1 MHPLRLVSIHIDVLK
16 YSFCIIFDAIHI
28 YHIYIHI
35 FVHKYVT
42 DNNSDTSSE
51 WQNDWTSSDEFDKDI
66 KYNSKRKV
74 LSKTKKKTDK
84 SVSSPANVDIDS
96 DNSDGQL
103 EKCPICLLPF
113 RKQQVG
119 TPSACEHCFCLECL
133 LEWSKNINTCPVD
146 RQIFTIIHVRNHLGG
161 KVIKHLPVEVVPRP
175 EDQVQDDP
183 TFCEVCHL
191 SDREDRMLLCD
202 GCDCGY
208 HLECLTPPMTEV
220 PMEEWFCPE
229 CSQNSQNDAEAIEI
243 DLDEISDLM
252 EEARHLGVSYGRS
265 RTGTTPEN
273 GALIPRIVPRTRHT
287 ERVRANIRNRTVRN
301 TITNIRF
308 IDPNQPSTSSGL
320 DSIGDNSHSPNANFR
335 ACGRNTSSTRSNR
348 TSKTKTTKKKRKK
361 RETKSSAR
369 KNSTVVREV
378 RIREINDNGEEEEIV
393 TYVKVASSTSRRKC
407 KKRTKKTRK
416 RRKSK
421 RHARTVSSVLAD
433 TRTVKKR
440 LATALGMNKPKLDVP
455 LLVPTMKNNISISEK
470 SALKTARY
478 NAGIPRVSLFGDN
491 LGLDY
496 SPPVSED
503 DDDEYSI
510 GSGPLIVNVQRRSA
524 VPSIR
529 RRAVLKTI
537 ASSVNEAENR
547 GMPNILDSII
557 NSQELWHSTKKNNIT
572 LMADGTL
579 LMNNPEKENKH
590 SVNNNESPKKEK
602 EEVVTQRK
610 EVLLKEV
617 ETPLDLTNVN
627 PNNITQAPMYNNP
640 CGGGNRG
647 NFRGGYRDNGRHGHH
662 GGQSYGGGRD
672 SLPPGGGRHGYGSG
686 SGNTGPRDSFGNRD
700 FGPPPFYNPS
710 FEHCGGPPMF
720 SGTPPPPF
728 RSRNPQHFR
737 NERLRF
743 PPPIE
748 RPFNNYTSD
757 GFERPP
763 FPHAQDQRFPRPRLP
778 PPLGIPPPPPS
789 APSVPPANPTAD
801 PLSTQSASASAS
813 ASAHVRNSL
822 PAGLPEMDVTRNY
835 QSERSERASSCIPPE
850 PVSAPMDTRQENNDD
865 CDIYCDIE
873 PPSKSDVQ
881 EEQHHGNGAMI
892 LLPPPEP
899 PSSLLDFEEN
909 SRSDKDNDSE
919 QELVIDDSHKED
931 HTPKNLTPSG
941 DKYDPFAADSD
952 SNDDNN
958 AASSEKTL
966 LEKMTEVPQ
975 NNMDSCNI
983 PMPIAPPPMMSTP
996 TSGPSMPTGSA
1007 ASENRERPQEPS
1019 IRLTAYDD
1027 DDGDNESQSDC
1038 PNFSVYSSQTM
1049 DVARHTEQELSQ
1061 QLGPLQPPPL
1071 PPSMPDDDDIIVG
1084 DVQACDLPDMPEPAN
1099 PYLEA
1104 LQKERQILSKIPP
1117 KKISH
1122 DSHRG
1127 KITFKIGNKL
1137 RLNNRLSGLHDD
1149 QSVNPQNHQ
1158 LTSTDVAG
1166 SKAAS
1171 QKVDRSKQHFHDQF
1185 VKRDTKKAASSL
1197 DDESQ
1202 DKNADKSVVGPS
1214 KLAGEST
1221 GSRPS
1226 IILNQSVK
1234 MDSLFVIEEDGNTV
1248 AKIAPGLKKRESPRT
1263 DRRGSKEC
1271 LVSSSDEEATKEE
1284 GEKSGRADALSAD
1297 KQEAEGNKQEKEE
1310 EEEEEEEED
1319 EASSPPRSAMR
1330 NKNVAIVENATG
1342 SSSSSSPTSLSPRKP
1357 DSSELDIEHSPENL
1371 DADDGNTSNKVVLS
1385 HRSNDGGSRSE
1396 TSLHDDSREQE
1407 SSSDD
1412 DDRSLS
1418 NRPDGK
1424 TNRDKYDND
1433 RVLSDDNDNEDL
1445 NISSDQQHEKTSP
1458 SYSDDEVEEQFP
1470 IEKDKLADIP
1480 IPSVA
1485 YPIDNNW
1492 ESDGAYTPCK
1502 DELPVKDEDGTLHA
1516 TSSFEDGG
1524 LEPITPTKD
1533 KANDDLDDCRTPP
1546 ASYAGL
1552 GTEDISETDEAINF
1566 EEELLNL
1573 AALRKEKEMEDGEI
1587 LDESK
1592 LNAKE
1597 QREKSREKEDDTKRR
1612 KKKDKKEKSKENTEK
1627 NKENISSDNLVSWKK
1642 ISKSTKE
1649 RQYRDKDR
1657 RSKSREKEKGERD
1670 KDKDKSSKKKV
1681 KEVSKKKEKRKE
1693 LPRYDVRKIV
1703 AEKPR
1708 PRKDEYGRDIREK
1721 SRSRSRSRSSGK
1733 VSGSKDRRSRSY
1745 SKGRTRS
1752 RSRVRLSWSRDRRSY
1767 SKSCRSISRN
1777 RRSTSRNRR
1786 KSSRRRSMSR
1796 KRSLSRRHS
1805 VTRRRSR
1812 SLSRKR
1818 RSSLSPRRRSR
1829 RSLSR
1834 SRDKRKDKTK
1844 KYKSRSRS
1852 RNRKRSRSKS
1862 PKRTTSKSREKKH
1875 SKRKPHS
1882 RSRSKGGRSCSRDR
1896 DRNARN
1902 WEQLNEKSVEQ
1913 HPTVEQREFPRERE
1927 ARSWS
1932 AQWTPS
1938 WSHSRSKTPAHMQ
1951 QEQLGSRNCVSPKNL
1966 TVILTNKEAIKKK
1979 KKERR
1984 KESRKSKSESEKRRK
1999 GKRNRTPPPS
2009 KEVFASGDN
2018 ILVSVCFN
2026 KDNETNPTA
2035 MPELQ
2040 ETIPCAPPIK
2050 RRRRDSVQT
2059 VETAPPKRSKKE
2071 KTKDKRSKS
2080 PKVKKDKK
2088 KKSKAAEIAATKKP
2102 VAVIDL
2108 DQSPFREQT
2117 PSPRDVIVLS
2127 DDDDKQ
2133 AQEVATPEQCPPSQ
2147 VVSPPRE
2154 QFVSQGPKTPPEPQI
2169 KFSINKQPSNLRPSL
2184 INPLL
2189 EEEEEEEEM
2198 EEEEMMDER
2207 AEEELEMRA
2216 QEELELRLKI
2226 GPNTPPEPPT
2236 SPLSSSD
2243 VYDPFDPTKSRSPTP
2258 DASQEA
2264 TPNDEHDRA
2273 QRNSP
2278 RKHDTAD
2285 TPLPDEPSQSG
2296 QDQPSQEK
2304 PPEKP
2309 KIISMVTIKR
2319 ASPQRDTASP
2329 APENQTDIAQSCSS
2343 PPKTQQ
2349 NQQNVQSTA
2358 NPFATIN
2365 PVLATVAAAVQRSA
2379 VFNASTPNTTQ
2390 RTLLQ
2395 SNRTSPSNQIKQRTN
2410 DRPQL
2415 PNIFTN
2421 STKTTMAR
2429 SSKST
2434 QGKNSSTIGQN
2445 GSDAAADITND
2456 NVDMSSPYS
2465 PGSTLSD
2472 GLFDP
2477 PSPVNFNSSPV
2488 VNAPPATT
2496 KTSST
2501 PKVNKSA
2508 EKKDAFD
2515 ALFGAV
2521 LPPVKAATKNR
2532 SKKTKEKTKKSTN
2545 PKVGVRMDENQLQIL
2560 DDLPSS
2566 AVEMQVKD
2574 KFLKKLNR
2582 QERVVE
2588 EVKLVLKPHYTK
2600 KHVTKE
2606 EYKDIMRKAVP
2617 KICHNKTGEINPK
2630 KIAHLIEAYVRKCR
2644 NNKKKTSS
2652 AKISKPA

>member
-1 MHPLRLVSIHIDVLK
+1 MSSDSDHTCPVNKRKKLVITDSDNSDESIIVQTRRRKKIYRVVSEEESSDDDSDVPKPVIRRQKNYRVISEDESKYNSSASEANKSARIDTGSSDTSEWQSDCTSSDELDKDSKKYNTKRKVLPS
-16 YSFCIIFDAIHI
+16 YDSSASEANTSTQI
-28 YHIYIHI
+28 
-35 FVHKYVT
+35 

-51 WQNDWTSSDEFDKDI
+51 WQNDWTSSDELNKNV
-66 KYNSKRKV
+66 KYNSKRKI
-74 LSKTKKKTDK
+74 LSKTKKKKTE
-84 SVSSPANVDIDS
+84 SAPSPVVIDS

-119 TPSACEHCFCLECL
+119 TPSSCVHCFCLECL

-146 RQIFTIIHVRNHLGG
+146 RQVFTIINVKNHLGG
-161 KVIKHLPVEVVPRP
+161 KVIKHIPIEVVPRL

-229 CSQNSQNDAEAIEI
+229 CSQNSQNDAEVVEI
-243 DLDEISDLM
+243 DFDEISDLM
-252 EEARHLGVSYGRS
+252 EEARRLGVSYGRT
-265 RTGTTPEN
+265 RTGTNPEG
-273 GALIPRIVPRTRHT
+273 GASIPRIVPRTRHT

-301 TITNIRF
+301 TITNIQF
-308 IDPNQPSTSSGL
+308 IDPSQPSTSSGL
-320 DSIGDNSHSPNANFR
+320 DSIGDNSRSPNANVHAR
-335 ACGRNTSSTRSNR
+335 EVNTSSARPKK
-348 TSKTKTTKKKRKK
+348 TSKTKATKKKRKK
-361 RETKSSAR
+361 KHEKKSSS
-369 KNSTVVREV
+369 KKGSTMLQEV
-378 RIREINDNGEEEEIV
+378 RIREINDDGEEEEIV
-393 TYVKVASSTSRRKC
+393 SYVKVTSSTSRRKC
-407 KKRTKKTRK
+407 KKRTKRTRK
-416 RRKSK
+416 RRKNK
-421 RHARTVSSVLAD
+421 RYARTVSSMLAS
-433 TRTVKKR
+433 TRTVKRR
-440 LATALGMNKPKLDVP
+440 LATTLGMNKPKLDLP
-455 LLVPTMKNNISISEK
+455 TMLVPTLRNNIPISD
-470 SALKTARY
+470 STALRVARY

-503 DDDEYSI
+503 DEYSF
-510 GSGPLIVNVQRRSA
+510 GSGPMIVNVQQRSA
-524 VPSIR
+524 VPSLR

-537 ASSVNEAENR
+537 PSSVSGEMTEDTNTL
-547 GMPNILDSII
+547 NILDAII
-557 NSQELWHSTKKNNIT
+557 SSQELWHSSKNSNMT
-572 LMADGTL
+572 LKADGTL
-579 LMNNPEKENKH
+579 LLSSSEKENKH

-602 EEVVTQRK
+602 EQVVTQRK
-610 EVLLKEV
+610 ELILKEV
-617 ETPLDLTNVN
+617 DTPLDLSNVN

-672 SLPPGGGRHGYGSG
+672 SMPPGRHGYGG
-686 SGNTGPRDSFGNRD
+686 AGPRDSFGNRD

-720 SGTPPPPF
+720 AGAPQPPF

-737 NERLRF
+737 NDRLRF
-743 PPPIE
+743 PPPAD
-748 RPFNNYTSD
+748 RPFNNYAAD

-763 FPHAQDQRFPRPRLP
+763 FPHTQDQRFPRPRLP
-778 PPLGIPPPPPS
+778 PPLGMPPPPGPPS
-789 APSVPPANPTAD
+789 NPVD
-801 PLSTQSASASAS
+801 PLNAQPT
-813 ASAHVRNSL
+813 RNSL
-822 PAGLPEMDVTRNY
+822 PADVDVTRNY
-835 QSERSERASSCIPPE
+835 QPERGNARVE
-850 PVSAPMDTRQENNDD
+850 PVDSRPESNDD

-873 PPSKSDVQ
+873 PPAKADVQ
-881 EEQHHGNGAMI
+881 EEHHGNGSMI

-899 PSSLLDFEEN
+899 PSGLLDFEEN

-919 QELVIDDSHKED
+919 QELVIDDSQKEEQ
-931 HTPKNLTPSG
+931 KNPMPSG

-952 SNDDNN
+952 SNDENAARTPSEASRNN
-958 AASSEKTL
+958 AVA
-966 LEKMTEVPQ
+966 
-975 NNMDSCNI
+975 SCNI
-983 PMPIAPPPMMSTP
+983 PMPAAPPPSCPPMLAES
-996 TSGPSMPTGSA
+996 
-1007 ASENRERPQEPS
+1007 REPVV
-1019 IRLTAYDD
+1019 RLTAYDD
-1027 DDGDNESQSDC
+1027 DDDNESQSDC
-1038 PNFSVYSSQTM
+1038 PNFSIYSSQTM

-1071 PPSMPDDDDIIVG
+1071 PPTIPDDDDIIVG
-1084 DVQACDLPDMPEPAN
+1084 DVQACDLPDAPEPAN
-1099 PYLEA
+1099 PYFEA

-1137 RLNNRLSGLHDD
+1137 RLNNRLSGLQDD
-1149 QSVNPQNHQ
+1149 LAVNSQNHQ
-1158 LTSTDVAG
+1158 VTDG
-1166 SKAAS
+1166 KAAS
-1171 QKVDRSKQHFHDQF
+1171 QKTDDKPKQDELP
-1185 VKRDTKKAASSL
+1185 TSPKKAL
-1197 DDESQ
+1197 DEESQ
-1202 DKNADKSVVGPS
+1202 DRDAGSGS
-1214 KLAGEST
+1214 KLPAESP
-1221 GSRPS
+1221 GRPS
-1226 IILNQSVK
+1226 VLFNQSAKVG
-1234 MDSLFVIEEDGNTV
+1234 FEEDEDV
-1248 AKIAPGLKKRESPRT
+1248 ATKIARKAESPNWRDKEHLRDWSDEEPARKEEEKCDT
-1263 DRRGSKEC
+1263 SSGKKDEDDEAEKAVTMASSSWSTSSSRSPSPRKLDSEPAVEREPENSQQADDAIASIRRPDDSRG
-1271 LVSSSDEEATKEE
+1271 SSSDEFDERPL
-1284 GEKSGRADALSAD
+1284 SGRADGKAD
-1297 KQEAEGNKQEKEE
+1297 
-1310 EEEEEEEED
+1310 
-1319 EASSPPRSAMR
+1319 
-1330 NKNVAIVENATG
+1330 
-1342 SSSSSSPTSLSPRKP
+1342 
-1357 DSSELDIEHSPENL
+1357 
-1371 DADDGNTSNKVVLS
+1371 
-1385 HRSNDGGSRSE
+1385 
-1396 TSLHDDSREQE
+1396 
-1407 SSSDD
+1407 
-1412 DDRSLS
+1412 
-1418 NRPDGK
+1418 
-1424 TNRDKYDND
+1424 NRDKYKKD
-1433 RVLSDDNDNEDL
+1433 RVLSDEEPNVSL
-1445 NISSDQQHEKTSP
+1445 DQRLEKA
-1458 SYSDDEVEEQFP
+1458 SYSVDDETEEHFP

-1480 IPSVA
+1480 TPCV
-1485 YPIDNNW
+1485 PIDNNW

-1502 DELPVKDEDGTLHA
+1502 DELPVKDEETA
-1516 TSSFEDGG
+1516 AASSSFEDGG

-1533 KANDDLDDCRTPP
+1533 KANDDLDGCRTPP
-1546 ASYAGL
+1546 TSYAGL

-1566 EEELLNL
+1566 EEELLTVSRN
-1573 AALRKEKEMEDGEI
+1573 KEMEDGEI

-1592 LNAKE
+1592 LNSAKE
-1597 QREKSREKEDDTKRR
+1597 QREKQSRPEEDGKRR
-1612 KKKDKKEKSKENTEK
+1612 KKKEKKEKSKENTEK

-1649 RQYRDKDR
+1649 RQYRDK
-1657 RSKSREKEKGERD
+1657 RSRSRD
-1670 KDKDKSSKKKV
+1670 KDREKDRERSSRKKL

-1708 PRKDEYGRDIREK
+1708 ASRKDEYGRDIREK
-1721 SRSRSRSRSSGK
+1721 TRSRSRSSGK
-1733 VSGSKDRRSRSY
+1733 ISGPKERRSRSY
-1745 SKGRTRS
+1745 SKPRS
-1752 RSRVRLSWSRDRRSY
+1752 RSRPRLSWSRDRRSY
-1767 SKSCRSISRN
+1767 TKSNSR
-1777 RRSTSRNRR
+1777 RRSVSRGRR
-1786 KSSRRRSMSR
+1786 KSSRRRS
-1796 KRSLSRRHS
+1796 LSRRHS
-1805 VTRRRSR
+1805 VARRRSR

-1834 SRDKRKDKTK
+1834 SRDKRKDKAK

-1862 PKRTTSKSREKKH
+1862 AKRTTSKSRDKKH
-1875 SKRKPHS
+1875 GKRKPHS
-1882 RSRSKGGRSCSRDR
+1882 RSRSRAGGSSRDR
-1896 DRNARN
+1896 ERNASRN
-1902 WEQLNEKSVEQ
+1902 WPEQLNEKTAVEQ
-1913 HPTVEQREFPRERE
+1913 QHSAAPVEFPREQ
-1927 ARSWS
+1927 RSWS

-1938 WSHSRSKTPAHMQ
+1938 WSHSRSKTPPTAHMQ
-1951 QEQLGSRNCVSPKNL
+1951 QEPIGARNWSPPSVLDSVSPKNL

-1984 KESRKSKSESEKRRK
+1984 KESRRSKSESEKRRK
-1999 GKRNRTPPPS
+1999 AKRNRTPPPS

-2026 KDNETNPTA
+2026 KDNEANPA
-2035 MPELQ
+2035 AIPELP
-2040 ETIPCAPPIK
+2040 ETIPLVPPIK
-2050 RRRRDSVQT
+2050 RRRRDSAQT
-2059 VETAPPKRSKKE
+2059 ETAPAKRSKKD
-2071 KTKDKRSKS
+2071 KSKDKRSKS
-2080 PKVKKDKK
+2080 PKAKKDKK

-2133 AQEVATPEQCPPSQ
+2133 AQEATGSPEQCPPSQ
-2147 VVSPPRE
+2147 VASPPRE

-2189 EEEEEEEEM
+2189 EEEEEEEEEM

-2264 TPNDEHDRA
+2264 TPNDERA

-2285 TPLPDEPSQSG
+2285 TPLLPDEPSQQ

-2319 ASPQRDTASP
+2319 ASPPRDTASP
-2329 APENQTDIAQSCSS
+2329 APGENQTDIIAQSCNS

-2349 NQQNVQSTA
+2349 NPQSVQSTA

-2379 VFNASTPNTTQ
+2379 VFNASTPNTAQ

-2395 SNRTSPSNQIKQRTN
+2395 SSRTSPSNQIKQRTN

-2421 STKTTMAR
+2421 STKTTMVR
-2429 SSKST
+2429 SSKSA
-2434 QGKNSSTIGQN
+2434 QNKNSSTIGQN
-2445 GSDAAADITND
+2445 GSDAAADMASD

-2488 VNAPPATT
+2488 ANAPPAAT
-2496 KTSST
+2496 KTSNNT

-2508 EKKDAFD
+2508 DKKDAFD
-2515 ALFGAV
+2515 ALFGGV
-2521 LPPVKAATKNR
+2521 LPPVKTATKSRN
-2532 SKKTKEKTKKSTN
+2532 KKSKEKMKKSTN

-2600 KHVTKE
+2600 KHITKE

-2630 KIAHLIEAYVRKCR
+2630 KIAQLVEAYVRKCR
-2644 NNKKKTSS
+2644 NNRKKTASVN
-2652 AKISKPA
+2652 KPAKPVKTLWS